1 MHFSSS
7 ELAPGTAYKLLVST
21 VLPRPI
27 AFVTTVNRSGQVNA
41 APFSFFNAMGSE
53 PPVVV
58 LGFEPRTDGSQKDTP
73 NNILATREFVVNM
86 VNEPLAAQM
95 NMCAASFAP
104 DVDEAAVAQLA
115 TTASTGVAPPRLCAS
130 PVSLECKLIQDTPLA
145 GGGIIILGEVLHFH
159 VSDLVIAQTDPLR
172 IDIDKL
178 ALISRL
184 SGPLYGRTTD
194 QFEIQRPK

>member
-7 ELAPGTAYKLLVST
+7 TISSATAYKLLIST

-27 AFVTTVNRSGQVNA
+27 AFVTTVNVNGQVNA
-41 APFSFFNAMGSE
+41 APFSFFNAMGSA

-58 LGFEPRTDGSQKDTP
+58 LGFEPNSDGRQKDTP
-73 NNILATREFVVNM
+73 NNILATREFVVNL

-95 NMCAASFAP
+95 NICAGSVAP
-104 DVDEAAVAQLA
+104 EVDETALA
-115 TTASTGVAPPRLCAS
+115 KLSTIASIEVAPPRLEAS
-130 PVSLECKLIQDTPLA
+130 PVSLECKLMQHTPLS
-145 GGGIIILGEVLHFH
+145 GGGRIILGEVLHFH
-159 VSDLVIAQTDPLR
+159 VSDQVIAQTDPLR

-178 ALISRL
+178 APIARL
-184 SGPLYGRTTD
+184 SGPLYARITD